1 MLYSLFQ
8 YLTRRRDGRS
18 GQHTPS
24 YKLASFRSGE
34 SSKKHSK
41 KFRHPL
47 SVPNDTANGS
57 DEQIVHYPP
66 PPKEVYPSGGAE
78 AYSTPVT
85 RQASRYGERDEGKG
99 IQVRTELSVQ
109 SSEKAGDGVGVAR
122 GFPSQAPPPLPGYP
136 KINV

>member
-8 YLTRRRDGRS
+8 YLTRRTDPSS

-24 YKLASFRSGE
+24 YKLTSFRSGE

-47 SVPNDTANGS
+47 SVPNDTTANDS
-57 DEQIVHYPP
+57 DEQIVQPP
-66 PPKEVYPSGGAE
+66 QPPSVLNENPINGAE
-78 AYSTPVT
+78 AYSTPIT
-85 RQASRYGERDEGKG
+85 RHGSRYRDREEGMG

-109 SSEKAGDGVGVAR
+109 SSEKVDGVNVMQPFPLQKTPLGYAR
-122 GFPSQAPPPLPGYP
+122 NHA
-136 KINV
+136 